1 MATFIHAIETA
12 VPKFQF
18 SQAEARDRLKAQLDD
33 RRARKVIHRIYDAA
47 EIETR
52 HSVVEDWGSPS
63 PASLFRT
70 GPDGKW
76 VEPGTAAR
84 NEVFARASRHMSV
97 ELAARL
103 LRACPQIAAG
113 EVTHV
118 ITASCTGF
126 YCPGPDFYIVHELG
140 LNPAVERYH
149 LGFMGCY
156 AAIPALRMARQFCAA
171 NPAAVVLVVNVEL
184 CSLHLQLDDQDIESL
199 VAGSLFSDG
208 AAAAL
213 VSARLPGPDSVAYR
227 LERFQSTLL
236 PAAEQAMT
244 WTLGDRGFKMSLSSY
259 LPELLGANIQ
269 PAIAPLLQ
277 SQGLTIDEVDHWAI
291 HPGGKAILDKV
302 GAALALRPEQL
313 DVSRG
318 VLRRYGNMSSATIL
332 FVLAEF
338 MRQRDGAAGE
348 QPTLAAAFGPGLTV
362 ETALLTL
369 VGSPATSPPRPGQ
382 RSLATCGVES

>member
-12 VPKFQF
+12 VPRFRF
-18 SQAEARDRLKAQLDD
+18 SQAEARDRLKAQWND
-33 RRARKVIHRIYDAA
+33 RRARKIAHRIYDAS

-52 HSVVEDWGSPS
+52 HSVVEDWGSES
-63 PASLFRT
+63 PEALFRA

-76 VEPGTAAR
+76 VEPSTAER
-84 NEVFARASRHMSV
+84 NDVFAGASRRISV

-103 LRACPQIAAG
+103 LRACPQVAAG
-113 EVTHV
+113 DVTHV

-140 LNPAVERYH
+140 LNPSVERYH

-156 AAIPALRMARQFCAA
+156 AAIPALRMARQFCVA
-171 NPAAVVLVVNVEL
+171 NPAAVVLVVCLEL
-184 CSLHLQLDDQDIESL
+184 CSLHLQLDGRDIESL
-199 VAGSLFSDG
+199 VAGALFSDG

-213 VSARLPGPDSVAYR
+213 VSARSPRPGSVAYR
-227 LERFQSTLL
+227 LGRFESTLL

-259 LPELLGANIQ
+259 LPDLLGANIQ
-269 PAIAPLLQ
+269 PAIEPLLQ
-277 SQGLTIDEVDHWAI
+277 SQGLTIRDVDHWAI

-302 GAALALRPEQL
+302 GDALALRPEQL
-313 DVSRG
+313 GVSRS
-318 VLRRYGNMSSATIL
+318 VLRQYGNMSSATVL

-338 MRQRDGAAGE
+338 MRQAGGAANE

-362 ETALLTL
+362 ETALMTL
-369 VGSPATSPPRPGQ
+369 VGMPMPSREPRRQ
-382 RSLATCGVES
+382 RDRASCGVVS